1 MDFVALDFETANAD
15 PASACSV
22 GIVTI
27 KNNIV
32 VDEYYSLIKTRQ
44 MSFDSS
50 NIQVNGITPAMVENA
65 ENFSAVWTEMAKRL
79 EGQTVAAHYA
89 AFDIK
94 VLKASLDDYNLDYPA
109 IRYVCSWIIG
119 KAVWP
124 DLMSYRLDVL
134 AKRIGFQFTHHN
146 ALEDARACAM
156 VLLQECEDSC
166 IVSFDEMAKKYKF
179 SIGNIAPQAT
189 LF

>member
-1 MDFVALDFETANAD
+1 MDFVALDFETANAG

-32 VDEYYSLIKTRQ
+32 VDEYYSLIKPRQ
-44 MSFDSS
+44 MAFDSS
-50 NIQVNGITPAMVENA
+50 TIQVNGITPAMVEES
-65 ENFSAVWTEMAKRL
+65 ENFAGIWSEMAKRL
-79 EGQTVAAHYA
+79 DGQMVAAHYA

-94 VLKASLDDYNLDYPA
+94 VLKASLDDYSLGYPA
-109 IRYVCSWIIG
+109 IRYVCSWIIA

-156 VLLQECEDSC
+156 VLLQECENSG
-166 IVSFDEMAKKYKF
+166 VASFDEMAKKYQF
-179 SIGNIAPQAT
+179 SIGRIAPQT
-189 LF
+189 SLF

>member
-1 MDFVALDFETANAD
+1 MDFVALDFETANAG

-32 VDEYYSLIKTRQ
+32 VDEYYSLIKPRQ

-50 NIQVNGITPAMVENA
+50 NIQVNGITPAMVEDA
-65 ENFSAVWTEMAKRL
+65 EEFPMVWTEMAKRL
-79 EGQTVAAHYA
+79 DGQTVAAHYA

-94 VLKASLDDYNLDYPA
+94 VLKASLDDYDLYYPA
-109 IRYVCSWIIG
+109 IRYVCSWVIG

-134 AKRIGFQFTHHN
+134 AKRIGFQFAHHN

-156 VLLQECEDSC
+156 VLLKECEESGTK
-166 IVSFDEMAKKYKF
+166 SFDEMAKKYKF
-179 SIGNIAPQAT
+179 SIGNIVPQAT

>member
-27 KNNIV
+27 KNGIV
-32 VDEYYSLIKTRQ
+32 VDEYYSLIKPRE
-44 MSFDSS
+44 MVFDSS
-50 NIQVNGITPAMVENA
+50 NIEVHNITPAMVETA
-65 ENFSAVWTEMAKRL
+65 EEFPAVWTEMAQRL
-79 EGQTVAAHYA
+79 DGQTVAAHYA
-89 AFDIK
+89 PFDIK
-94 VLKASLDDYNLDYPA
+94 VLKASLDIYNLSYPA
-109 IRYVCSWIIG
+109 IRYVCSWLIA

-134 AKRIGFQFTHHN
+134 AKGIGFQFTHHN

-156 VLLQECEDSC
+156 LLLQECEEAGIS
-166 IVSFDEMAKKYKF
+166 SFDEMAKKYKF
-179 SIGNIAPQAT
+179 SIGKIIPQAT

>member
-1 MDFVALDFETANAD
+1 MDFVAIDFETANAD
-15 PASACSV
+15 PASSCSV

-27 KNNIV
+27 KNSVI
-32 VDEYYSLIKTRQ
+32 VDEYYTLIKPRQ
-44 MSFDSS
+44 MTFDSA
-50 NIQVNGITPAMVENA
+50 NIQVNGITPAMVETA
-65 ENFSAVWTEMAKRL
+65 GTFSDVWPEMAKRL

-94 VLKASLDDYNLDYPA
+94 VLKASLNDYDLDYPA
-109 IRYVCSWIIG
+109 IRYLCSWIIS

-134 AKRIGFQFTHHN
+134 AKRIGFSFSHHN
-146 ALEDARACAM
+146 ALEDARACSA
-156 VLLQECEDSC
+156 VLLRACEDAG
-166 IVSFDEMAKKYKF
+166 ITSFDEMAKMYKF
-179 SIGNIAPQAT
+179 SIGRIAPQES

>member
-1 MDFVALDFETANAD
+1 MDFIALKYKNENID
-15 PASACSV
+15 PASACEV

-32 VDEYYSLIKTRQ
+32 VDEYYSLIKPRQ

-50 NIQVNGITPAMVENA
+50 NIQVNGITPAMVEDA
-65 ENFSAVWTEMAKRL
+65 ENFSAVWTEMAQRL

-134 AKRIGFQFTHHN
+134 AKRIGFKFSHHN

-156 VLLQECEDSC
+156 VLLKECEDSG
-166 IVSFDEMAKKYKF
+166 IASLDELAKKYKF
-179 SIGNIAPQAT
+179 SIGNIVPQAT